1 MLPNEHV
8 VRAREDLRR
17 LVGIPSVSARGE
29 FLSEC
34 AEAARDLL
42 GGAGFRTEIH
52 PGDIGHFVVGEIGE
66 GPLTVMVYNHYDVQP
81 EDPVS
86 LWHSPPFEMT
96 ERDGRW
102 YGRGVADDKGE
113 FISRLEGWRLF
124 RERHPGPLPFRVIW
138 LVDGEE
144 EIGSPSLEAFL
155 KTRFPG
161 EKVDVCWWESGEI
174 DSSGRPVVLC
184 GFKGV
189 MAVELRCRTAKAD
202 LHSSLGA
209 VFDNP
214 LWRLSAATA
223 SLRDRSGRILIDGFY
238 DAIRQPTQE
247 DRDLVTK
254 PPFPF
259 GSLVEATGGQQVLD
273 GIDEANFYR
282 AMNFEPCMNVNG
294 FAGGYAGEGA
304 KTVLPAEGSVK
315 IDFRLVPDQDPQ
327 HVVSLLRA
335 HLDRHGFEDIELI
348 VHDANVKPVR
358 SSTDH
363 WFIQDAKEILE
374 KHFERPVIVQPSS
387 PASGTAHPFVE
398 QLGASI
404 VGIGITHHGAMLHSP
419 NENIIIE
426 QFETMI
432 ECSAALFDRFAERAA
447 ALRTKTNLESAY
459 PADGV
464 TP

>member
-1 MLPNEHV
+1 MLPFEHL

-17 LVGIPSVSARGE
+17 LVSIPSVSARGE
-29 FLSEC
+29 CLSEC
-34 AEAARDLL
+34 AHAVRDLL
-42 GGAGFRTEIH
+42 VAAGFQTEICA
-52 PGDIGHFVVGEIGE
+52 GDIGPFVVAEIGH
-66 GPLTVMVYNHYDVQP
+66 GPLTIMVYNHYDVQP
-81 EDPVS
+81 EDPIS
-86 LWHSPPFEMT
+86 LWHSPPFELS
-96 ERDGRW
+96 ERHGRW

-124 RERHPGPLPFRVIW
+124 RERHPGPLPFRLVW

-155 KTRFPG
+155 KTRFQD
-161 EKVDVCWWESGEI
+161 EKVDVCWWEYGEI
-174 DSSGRPVVLC
+174 DSNGRPIVLC

-189 MAVELRCRTAKAD
+189 MAVELRCRTARAD

-214 LWRLSAATA
+214 LWRLAAATA
-223 SLRDRSGRILIDGFY
+223 SLRDRSGRVLVDGFY
-238 DAIRQPTQE
+238 DTIRKPAQDE
-247 DRDLVTK
+247 RNLAAK
-254 PPFPF
+254 PPFSF
-259 GSLVEATGGQQVLD
+259 DSLVEATGGQKVLH
-273 GIDEANFYR
+273 GIDEISFYA

-294 FAGGYAGEGA
+294 FFGGYAGEGA
-304 KTVLPAEGSVK
+304 KTVLPADGSVK

-327 HVVSLLRA
+327 HVVGLLRA
-335 HLDRHGFEDIELI
+335 HLDRHGFEDVELI

-363 WFIQDAKEILE
+363 WFIQDAQEILE
-374 KHFERPVIVQPSS
+374 KHFGRQVIVQPSS

-398 QLGASI
+398 QLGADI
-404 VGIGITHHGAMLHSP
+404 VGIGLTHHGAMLHSP
-419 NENIIIE
+419 NENVIIE

-432 ECSAALFDRFAERAA
+432 ECSAALFRRLAERAA
-447 ALRTKTNLESAY
+447 GMRPQAELDSAD
-459 PADGV
+459 PIQGV

>member
-1 MLPNEHV
+1 MLTNERLK
-8 VRAREDLRR
+8 RAQADLRR
-17 LVGIPSVSARGE
+17 LIAIPSVSARGKN
-29 FLSEC
+29 LREC
-34 AEAARDLL
+34 AEAVRDLL
-42 GGAGFRTEIH
+42 GGAGFRTEIQ
-52 PGDIGHFVVGEIGE
+52 PGEIGPFVVGEIGD
-66 GPLTVMVYNHYDVQP
+66 GPLVVMVYNHYDVQP
-81 EDPVS
+81 EDPVP
-86 LWHSPPFEMT
+86 LWNSPPFELS
-96 ERDGRW
+96 ERDGHW

-124 RERHPGPLPFRVIW
+124 RERHPEPLPFRLIW

-155 KTRFPG
+155 KTRFRG
-161 EKVDVCWWESGEI
+161 ERIDVCWWEYGEI
-174 DSSGRPVVLC
+174 DSSGCPIILC

-189 MAVELRCRTAKAD
+189 MAIELRCRTAHAD

-214 LWRLSAATA
+214 LWRLAAATA
-223 SLRDRSGRILIDGFY
+223 SLRDRSGRVLIDGFY
-238 DAIRQPTQE
+238 DRIRQPARE
-247 DRDLVTK
+247 ERDLAAN
-254 PPFPF
+254 PPFSF
-259 GSLVEATGGQQVLD
+259 GSLVQATGGQQVLQ
-273 GIDEANFYR
+273 GINGANFYD

-294 FAGGYAGEGA
+294 FSGGYAGQGA

-335 HLDRHGFEDIELI
+335 HLDRHGFDDVELI

-363 WFIQDAKEILE
+363 WFIQDASELLE
-374 KHFERPVIVQPSS
+374 KHFGQPVIVQPSS

-404 VGIGITHHGAMLHSP
+404 IGMGITHHGAMLHSP
-419 NENIIIE
+419 NENIIVE
-426 QFETMI
+426 QFEAMI
-432 ECSAALFDRFAERAA
+432 ECSAALFQRFAERAIGS
-447 ALRTKTNLESAY
+447 RRENEMRSAG
-459 PADGV
+459 PLDGV